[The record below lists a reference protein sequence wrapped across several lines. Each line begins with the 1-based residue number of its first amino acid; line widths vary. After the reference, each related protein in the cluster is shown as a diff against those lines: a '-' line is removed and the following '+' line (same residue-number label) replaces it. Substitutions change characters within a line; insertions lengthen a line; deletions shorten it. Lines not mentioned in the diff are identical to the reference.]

1 MATPVDVA
9 ASAGGAWSLQLKNSQ
24 LQIRQFIS
32 ADLRAA
38 SSAAVAG
45 NTVRS
50 GIFQTIGSDCQ
61 VTALGSP
68 NQTVNVAPGGGVI
81 VRSGQSGYRFFN
93 AATVN
98 VPLDAANATLPR
110 IDVVYAAV
118 IDGVQGDAATTLRF
132 GVVTGTPNA
141 SPAVPALPSTGG
153 CYLALANIAVPAIST
168 RSPNQ
173 VQAGDITDKRVSAG
187 HFDGILTPLGGD
199 NTADAGVRTGEY
211 RDFQSIGGT
220 QLERWN
226 GAGWDPVSFVGAW
239 LPYTP
244 TMTGMLNN
252 AGTFTARYRRI
263 GKAVWLNIKFVPA
276 ATANLGTG
284 VPVVS
289 LPFQATSAAAGLMA
303 GTGRILD
310 GSGNNRPLWPIANPG
325 DTGLSVF
332 GLNSSL
338 VYVSPG
344 SAGYSWGN
352 SSELEITFGPYE
364 CV

>member
-9 ASAGGAWSLQLKNSQ
+9 ASAGGAQSLQLKNSQ
-24 LQIRQFIS
+24 LQTRWFAVEHRQP
-32 ADLRAA
+32 A
-38 SSAAVAG
+38 SSAAVSG
-45 NTVRS
+45 NTPRQ

-68 NQTVNVAPGGGVI
+68 NQTVNVAPGGGLI
-81 VRSGQSGYRFFN
+81 ARSGQSAYPFFN
-93 AATVN
+93 SATVN
-98 VPLDAANATLPR
+98 VPLDAAHATLPR
-110 IDVVYAAV
+110 IDVVYVAV
-118 IDGVQGDAATTLRF
+118 LDGVQGDAATTLRF
-132 GVVTGTPNA
+132 GVTTGTPAA
-141 SPAVPALPSTGG
+141 SPTVPAIPTTGG
-153 CYLALANIAVPAIST
+153 AFMALANIAVPSIAT

-173 VQAGDITDKRVSAG
+173 VQSGDITDRRPSIG
-187 HFDGILTPLGGD
+187 SFDGILTPLGGD
-199 NTADAGVRTGEY
+199 STADAGFRVGQY
-211 RDFQSIGGT
+211 RDFQSAGAT

-239 LPYTP
+239 IPYTP
-244 TMTGMLNN
+244 TMSGMLNN

-263 GKAVWLNIKFVPA
+263 GKAVWLNVKFVPA

-310 GSGNNRPLWPIANPG
+310 GSGNNRPLWPVANPG
-325 DTGLSVF
+325 DTGMSLF